1 MRLFVDASLLIYLNT
16 LSDGERRISY
26 EEFYIDLVRDNTLY
40 TDVLVL
46 DELIYVSKRKYGVPY
61 EVTLEFIE
69 SIVLPYVIVL
79 PLGADEYN
87 HARRFMLDF
96 GLKPSDAL
104 HLGVMASNGIQAI
117 VTEDTDFDKV
127 KEVKRIWLE
136 ST

>member
-16 LSDGERRISY
+16 LSDGEGVSY

-46 DELIYVSKRKYGVPY
+46 GELIYVSKRKYGVPY

-79 PLGADEYN
+79 PLGVDEYN

-96 GLKPSDAL
+96 GLKLSDAL
-104 HLGVMASNGIQAI
+104 HLWVMASNRIQAI
-117 VTEDTDFDKV
+117 VAEDTNFDKV

-136 ST
+136 DT

>member
-1 MRLFVDASLLIYLNT
+1 LRLFVDASLLIYLNT
-16 LSDGERRISY
+16 LSDGEGVSY

-46 DELIYVSKRKYGVPY
+46 GELIYVSKRKYGVPY

-79 PLGADEYN
+79 PLGVDEYN

-96 GLKPSDAL
+96 GLKLSDAL
-104 HLGVMASNGIQAI
+104 HLWVMASNRIQAI
-117 VTEDTDFDKV
+117 VAEDTDFDKV

-136 ST
+136 DT

>member
-1 MRLFVDASLLIYLNT
+1 M
-16 LSDGERRISY
+16 ERGVSY

-46 DELIYVSKRKYGVPY
+46 GELIYVSKRKYGVPY

-79 PLGADEYN
+79 PLGVDEYN

-96 GLKPSDAL
+96 GLKLSDAL
-104 HLGVMASNGIQAI
+104 HLWVMASNRIQAI
-117 VTEDTDFDKV
+117 VAEDTDFDKV

-136 ST
+136 DT